1 MFINEKS
8 LYILNM
14 LLIICQKDS
23 IKDSYAHGQ
32 RMWMQEGMA
41 WALTDN
47 LSKKMTQMLSAKWGP
62 METGTWWKQK
72 PFLFISMQN

>member
-1 MFINEKS
+1 
-8 LYILNM
+8 M

-41 WALTDN
+41 STHRQ
-47 LSKKMTQMLSAKWGP
+47 SV
-62 METGTWWKQK
+62 
-72 PFLFISMQN
+72 